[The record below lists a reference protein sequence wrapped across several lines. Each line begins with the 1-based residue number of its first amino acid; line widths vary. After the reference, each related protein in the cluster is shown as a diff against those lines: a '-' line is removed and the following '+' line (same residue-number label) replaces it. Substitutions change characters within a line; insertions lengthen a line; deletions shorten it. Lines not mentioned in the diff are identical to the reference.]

1 MSGVH
6 SGPGV
11 GDAAGGGAGGGPWPA
26 EPELRLFLFH
36 HAGGSSSVFEGWESR
51 FPHGW
56 DVRAP
61 DAPGRGAA
69 RSARPRTTVDGLAD
83 YFRDQLSPFFDRPF
97 AFFGHSMGAMVAY
110 ELARRLQAE
119 GDRQPDW
126 VGLSACRAP
135 GQPAARGQ
143 HELSND
149 DLRAWLAAAG
159 GTDQLVLHHPLIW
172 KMLEPL
178 LRADLRVVDSW
189 WPAADAV
196 PLGSALSVFGAQDDR
211 VLAREKLAGWQPF
224 TEHYLGSRLFRGGHF
239 YLQRQ
244 ADLVMRWIV
253 ADISGSRRAGN
264 SVDFTEF
271 TDFTDF
277 TGENEVTR
285 WHRESGMWSSTR
297 TASTSQ

>member
-1 MSGVH
+1 MTGAH
-6 SGPGV
+6 SDKV
-11 GDAAGGGAGGGPWPA
+11 GGGTVGGPRPA

-51 FPHGW
+51 FPAGW
-56 DVRAP
+56 DVRAL

-69 RSARPRTTVDGLAD
+69 RSAKPCTTVEELAG
-83 YFRDQLSPFFDRPF
+83 YFRDHLSLSFDRPF
-97 AFFGHSMGAMVAY
+97 SFFGHSMGAMVAY

-119 GDRQPDW
+119 GGPQPNW

-143 HELSND
+143 HGLSNE

-189 WPAADAV
+189 QPTVDAV
-196 PLGSALSVFGAQDDR
+196 PLRGALSVFGAQDDR
-211 VLAREKLAGWQPF
+211 VLAHEKLIGWQPF
-224 TEHYLGSRLFRGGHF
+224 TEHYVASRLFRGGHF

-244 ADLVMRWIV
+244 ADLIIRWIV
-253 ADISGSRRAGN
+253 ADISGSRRVCATPWT
-264 SVDFTEF
+264 SPAK
-271 TDFTDF
+271 
-277 TGENEVTR
+277 TR
-285 WHRESGMWSSTR
+285 
-297 TASTSQ
+297 